1 MKNMLNFSPAS
12 GISIFPCIFAGML
25 KWKSL
30 LGIAALALMLLAC
43 GEYNEIVKSDD
54 YDVKLAK
61 AESLYESK
69 SYNRALVLY
78 EQVYQRYPRDG
89 RGEIAYYRLAKSYYA
104 IEDYYMAGYYFSNF
118 VNRFPVSTKAEES
131 LFMSAMCSV
140 KNSPA
145 SPLDQEETEIALNEL
160 QLFVQR
166 YPQSELVDS
175 CNQVMDKLR
184 LKLENKAFL
193 SVQLYAQTERY
204 QAAVVAGRAFIE
216 DYPQSQQREEVA
228 YIMLQNG
235 YILASKSIFSKK
247 KERLEEVL
255 SIYEK
260 YKVDLEKKRY
270 QARALDYYKN
280 TLAML
285 EEVDERVA
293 YNEISDAY
301 ASSQS
306 LSTKKKMDF
315 LAETIERYHKFA
327 KKYPESA
334 FLKKAEDTSN
344 KADKE
349 LKNLQ

>member
-1 MKNMLNFSPAS
+1 M
-12 GISIFPCIFAGML
+12 GCISIFTCIFAGML
-25 KWKSL
+25 KLKNLIIFSL
-30 LGIAALALMLLAC
+30 ILSALVAC
-43 GEYNEIVKSDD
+43 GEYNGIVKSDD
-54 YDVKLAK
+54 YDAKLAK

-89 RGEIAYYRLAKSYYA
+89 RGEIAYFRLANSYYA

-118 VNRFPVSTKAEES
+118 VNRFPISPKAEES

-140 KNSPA
+140 KNAPA
-145 SPLDQEETEIALNEL
+145 EPLDQEESEIALNEL

-166 YPQSELVDS
+166 YPESELVDS

-193 SVQLYAQTERY
+193 SVKLYAQTENY
-204 QAAVVAGRAFIE
+204 QAAVVSGRSFIE
-216 DYPQSQQREEVA
+216 EYPQSKNREEVA
-228 YIMLQNG
+228 FIMLQNG
-235 YILASKSIFSKK
+235 YILATKSVFSKK
-247 KERLEEVL
+247 KARLEEVL
-255 SIYEK
+255 SIYES
-260 YKVDLEKKRY
+260 YKSDLEKRRY
-270 QARALDYYKN
+270 QDRALVYYKN
-280 TLAML
+280 TMSLL

-293 YNEISDAY
+293 YNDILSSY

-327 KKYPESA
+327 QKYPESV
-334 FLKKAEDTSN
+334 FLKKAQDTFN

-349 LKNLQ
+349 LNNLK